1 MTDEKL
7 EKATDLNDSMKA
19 LRNIRRA
26 FCATYPKITVRKI
39 SRGIKELFVKDLGDD
54 YAVSFYSL
62 DVTTQEELKKLIID
76 YIDKRFEELK
86 KEYEEL

>member
-19 LRNIRRA
+19 LRDIRRA
-26 FCATYPKITVRKI
+26 FCTPYPEVLCVR
-39 SRGIKELFVKDLGDD
+39 DPGDS
-54 YAVSFYSL
+54 YTVSFFSL
-62 DVTTQEELKKLIID
+62 DDATQTEIKKLLVD
-76 YIDKRFEELK
+76 YIDRRFEELK